1 MLTLYTAV
9 GHLTLRKGQNRTNFP
24 MVLVGKQEYGLLPEE
39 LIIWSSLAFQILT
52 LEELKTFYQE
62 GLNAKGIHSSGSF
75 EYFLRRLLMR
85 ELITKGSGLTG
96 VDALY
101 RLLGSLYLE
110 PVKDSWPLRLF
121 TCIQLYT
128 KGTLPLSEFQKRLK
142 KPENT
147 KLETLILS
155 LSHELS
161 LSVAE
166 LLEYVDSQSQLPPR
180 MALQK
185 YYNDTEE
192 TCDTLAEQVQ
202 IQKTQFPVLQAI
214 GNLYLQKQILL
225 NKF

>member
-9 GHLTLRKGQNRTNFP
+9 GHLVLRKEQSHTNHP
-24 MVLVGKQEYGLLPEE
+24 MVLIGRQEYGLVPEE
-39 LIIWSSLAFQILT
+39 LILWSSLAFQILT
-52 LEELKTFYQE
+52 LEELKNFYQE
-62 GLNAKGIHSSGSF
+62 GLETQEISSSASF

-85 ELITKGSGLTG
+85 GLITKGSGLTG

-101 RLLGSLYLE
+101 RLLGSLYLK
-110 PVKDSWPLRLF
+110 PIKDSWFLRLF

-128 KGTLPLSEFQKRLK
+128 NGTIPLSEFQQRLK

-147 KLETLILS
+147 KLEALILG

-166 LLEYVDSQSQLPPR
+166 LLEYVDSQSELPPKI
-180 MALQK
+180 ALQEL
-185 YYNDTEE
+185 YDTTDK
-192 TCDTLAEQVQ
+192 TCDTLADQVQ
-202 IQKTQFPVLQAI
+202 IHKTQLPVLQAI
-214 GNLYLQKQILL
+214 GNLYLHKQIMF

>member
-9 GHLTLRKGQNRTNFP
+9 GHLTLRKGQNHTNYP
-24 MVLVGKQEYGLLPEE
+24 MVLIGKQEYGLVPEE
-39 LIIWSSLAFQILT
+39 LALWSCLAFQILT
-52 LEELKTFYQE
+52 LEELKKFYQE
-62 GLNAKGIHSSGSF
+62 GLESKGIYSSGSF

-101 RLLGSLYLE
+101 RLLGNLYLE
-110 PVKDSWPLRLF
+110 PVKDSWFLRLF

-128 KGTLPLSEFQKRLK
+128 NGTLPLSEFQQRLK

-147 KLETLILS
+147 KLETLILG

-166 LLEYVDSQSQLPPR
+166 LLEYVDSQSNLPPKV
-180 MALQK
+180 ALQEL
-185 YYNDTEE
+185 YDNTEE

-202 IQKTQFPVLQAI
+202 IHQTQLPVLQAI
-214 GNLYLQKQILL
+214 GNLYLHKQILF

>member
-9 GHLTLRKGQNRTNFP
+9 GHLILKKREDRTSYP
-24 MVLVGKQEYGLLPEE
+24 MVLIGKQEYGLVREE
-39 LIIWSSLAFQILT
+39 LILWSSLAFQILN
-52 LEELKTFYQE
+52 LEELKHFYQE
-62 GLNAKGIHSSGSF
+62 GLKAKGIQSAGSF

-85 ELITKGSGLTG
+85 ELITKGAGLTG

-101 RLLGSLYLE
+101 RLLGGLYLE
-110 PVKDSWPLRLF
+110 PVKDSLFLRLF

-128 KGTLPLSEFQKRLK
+128 NGTLPLSGFKKRLK

-147 KLETLILS
+147 KLEALILR

-161 LSVAE
+161 ISVAE
-166 LLEYVDSQSQLPPR
+166 LLEYVDCQSQLPPR
-180 MALQK
+180 IALQK
-185 YYNDTEE
+185 YYDNTEE

-202 IQKTQFPVLQAI
+202 IHKTQFPVLQAI
-214 GNLYLQKQILL
+214 GNLYLQKQILF

>member
-9 GHLTLRKGQNRTNFP
+9 GHLVLRKGQNHTNLP
-24 MVLVGKQEYGLLPEE
+24 MVLIGRQEYGLVPEE
-39 LIIWSSLAFQILT
+39 LILWSSLAFQILT
-52 LEELKTFYQE
+52 LEELNTFYQE
-62 GLNAKGIHSSGSF
+62 ELEAKGIHSSGSF
-75 EYFLRRLLMR
+75 EYFLRRLMMR

-110 PVKDSWPLRLF
+110 PVKDSWYLRLF

-128 KGTLPLSEFQKRLK
+128 NGTIPLSEFRLRLK
-142 KPENT
+142 RPENT
-147 KLETLILS
+147 KLETLILG

-166 LLEYVDSQSQLPPR
+166 LLEYVDSQSDLPPKI
-180 MALQK
+180 ALQEL
-185 YYNDTEE
+185 YDTTEE
-192 TCDTLAEQVQ
+192 TCDTLAERIQ
-202 IQKTQFPVLQAI
+202 IHKTQLPVLQAI
-214 GNLYLQKQILL
+214 GNLYLHKQILF